1 MLTESE
7 SNNPDDWV
15 KLKTKTIQSLELKA
29 KIQKQTEIMKK
40 FRKRLVA
47 KEVARRCLLKRK
59 VPNRVSRTLLKL
71 PDIARDK
78 ESFARENRVGADSW
92 RRTGVLTFSGN
103 VKRGPKVPYMRI
115 KEHLEKKYGVHCGY
129 GTIVQLCCVKNKRR
143 LSTKR
148 YFSVAKIVSRRARK
162 GFTIMLNVDAHW
174 SCSFYKTLDYLQLK
188 DGRDKVVLNRDDA
201 SGFRVKCSQR

>member
-1 MLTESE
+1 MTPSAEISSVLTESE

-47 KEVARRCLLKRK
+47 KEVARRRLLKRK

-71 PDIARDK
+71 PDIARDI

-92 RRTGVLTFSGN
+92 RRTGVSTFSGN
-103 VKRGPKVPYMRI
+103 VKLCASRSTLKRNMVS
-115 KEHLEKKYGVHCGY
+115 
-129 GTIVQLCCVKNKRR
+129 IVDMICC
-143 LSTKR
+143 ST
-148 YFSVAKIVSRRARK
+148 
-162 GFTIMLNVDAHW
+162 
-174 SCSFYKTLDYLQLK
+174 
-188 DGRDKVVLNRDDA
+188 VLR
-201 SGFRVKCSQR
+201 